1 MANTDVV
8 KAFKD
13 LVAGNM
19 EFSYRVDILYT
30 NLRKQL
36 ENRVELNNSVA
47 NSPQQEDS
55 SVDPVYIPE
64 KSKDLFNILDK
75 SFSLLSS
82 PFYMARSS
90 YTGALIEGTPERS
103 LLKIHSVL
111 SSINSGRRGS
121 RGMLSDTTPYSEK
134 LMLDEELRED
144 SIEEATV
151 DTIPGLLDQLLEVC
165 STDDVKSSKR
175 DREEQEEIDTQD
187 SNDTNSSM
195 WDYIKEIFEWE
206 IIRRIFKVVQAFG
219 YRALRVVYVLTRN
232 FGRNAGLKLIEFL
245 EKVLVN
251 SRAINF
257 SAIARYATKKFNIVI
272 PGIGSAIAGSSGA
285 ALKVARFILSW
296 PVAVIVDVLLNA
308 ESLATTSN
316 EEDVTRD
323 ILQNNPYLR
332 SRNVTLQQYM
342 SSISGQESG
351 GNSSAINTRTG
362 AHGLFQIM
370 PANWPEWSR
379 EAGLPANSPRTPA
392 NQNRVARFK
401 MGKYFN
407 RYHDW
412 DMVSIAWYAGSAAA
426 DYAAV
431 HTGWRSERR
440 FTRNQGN
447 GNEPS
452 IVQYVDQVRSRYSS
466 QSGDSMSS
474 LSPTFSE
481 YPGMPLL
488 QPDMPQSSSSL
499 TIKNNTEVVNNS
511 DIFIDYDDSTIVFVN

>member
-232 FGRNAGLKLIEFL
+232 SGSL
-245 EKVLVN
+245 
-251 SRAINF
+251 F
-257 SAIARYATKKFNIVI
+257 SN
-272 PGIGSAIAGSSGA
+272 
-285 ALKVARFILSW
+285 
-296 PVAVIVDVLLNA
+296 
-308 ESLATTSN
+308 N
-316 EEDVTRD
+316 EV
-323 ILQNNPYLR
+323 
-332 SRNVTLQQYM
+332 
-342 SSISGQESG
+342 
-351 GNSSAINTRTG
+351 
-362 AHGLFQIM
+362 
-370 PANWPEWSR
+370 W
-379 EAGLPANSPRTPA
+379 
-392 NQNRVARFK
+392 
-401 MGKYFN
+401 
-407 RYHDW
+407 
-412 DMVSIAWYAGSAAA
+412 
-426 DYAAV
+426 
-431 HTGWRSERR
+431 
-440 FTRNQGN
+440 
-447 GNEPS
+447 
-452 IVQYVDQVRSRYSS
+452 
-466 QSGDSMSS
+466 
-474 LSPTFSE
+474 
-481 YPGMPLL
+481 
-488 QPDMPQSSSSL
+488 
-499 TIKNNTEVVNNS
+499 
-511 DIFIDYDDSTIVFVN
+511 STIVSNFLVLSKCNCTRVPSNLYSAQTFPIFSIASSAPDTLCAFCASIGTPGSTFISFNPFKPFCLRSFAISPISG